1 MSHHKIDYKPK
12 IIWTPNI
19 KSKEQL
25 FEEYIKENYGKAY
38 DAWNETL

>member
-1 MSHHKIDYKPK
+1 MRTEDMFHHKIDYK
-12 IIWTPNI
+12 PNI

-25 FEEYIKENYGKAY
+25 FEEYRKENYGKAY